1 MHNSLRHRCWLN
13 HHDVLQRNLPNKRH
27 IGKQDP
33 YCTVILDGEKRRTK
47 AIKRGGQH
55 PEWDEEIRFTLYEDE
70 PSTAAGT
77 ATGGDVPPT
86 PPKKDDKAP
95 PSVRGGTSM
104 SLMCH
109 AEYLRDP
116 EFIGDTKV
124 DLTEVLTKGETD
136 GSFASALTRFAC
148 VLTRIQSGLF

>member
-1 MHNSLRHRCWLN
+1 
-13 HHDVLQRNLPNKRH
+13 
-27 IGKQDP
+27 
-33 YCTVILDGEKRRTK
+33 
-47 AIKRGGQH
+47 
-55 PEWDEEIRFTLYEDE
+55 
-70 PSTAAGT
+70 
-77 ATGGDVPPT
+77 
-86 PPKKDDKAP
+86 
-95 PSVRGGTSM
+95 M

-148 VLTRIQSGLF
+148 VLTRIQSGLFSITRASMPGRCILS

>member
-1 MHNSLRHRCWLN
+1 
-13 HHDVLQRNLPNKRH
+13 
-27 IGKQDP
+27 
-33 YCTVILDGEKRRTK
+33 
-47 AIKRGGQH
+47 
-55 PEWDEEIRFTLYEDE
+55 
-70 PSTAAGT
+70 
-77 ATGGDVPPT
+77 
-86 PPKKDDKAP
+86 
-95 PSVRGGTSM
+95 M